1 MSIPWVVLSSQDYL
15 SQETI
20 SNHFDFCDALY
31 NASHV
36 YSQKKKNK
44 SNKTKSFNNI
54 QNQLSF
60 KPQKPYNYSSLQEQ
74 VFNWFFSL
82 DITTRITVS
91 SIHNKW
97 LVNLLSQLW
106 KLQYYEHK
114 VRFKPNIHMEEFF
127 DEDKPVVLSLNQSEK
142 TDFNFYRKYFEHYC
156 PQFYDSECNQTN

>member
-20 SNHFDFCDALY
+20 SNHFNFCDALY

-74 VFNWFFSL
+74 VFNWFF
-82 DITTRITVS
+82 
-91 SIHNKW
+91 NKTPFDRNH
-97 LVNLLSQLW
+97 LNDAII
-106 KLQYYEHK
+106 
-114 VRFKPNIHMEEFF
+114 VRKISV
-127 DEDKPVVLSLNQSEK
+127 K
-142 TDFNFYRKYFEHYC
+142 
-156 PQFYDSECNQTN
+156 